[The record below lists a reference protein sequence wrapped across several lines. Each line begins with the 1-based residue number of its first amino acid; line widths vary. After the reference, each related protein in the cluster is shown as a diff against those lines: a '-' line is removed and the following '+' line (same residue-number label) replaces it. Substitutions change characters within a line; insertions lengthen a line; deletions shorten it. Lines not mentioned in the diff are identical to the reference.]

1 MKNGILVTSLILGF
15 SLLGGSVGAVTTNNY
30 KKAEIKDLTTQVEQ
44 VKKDNEDLTAKNESL
59 STSNEELSKKAQDYA
74 DRIEELENGQSK
86 SELEQF
92 AEEKNAMFA
101 NISYVYP
108 DGTPYTTNFMLID
121 EDSFKYYLQKD
132 YLYGQAGQLG
142 LVADLYIKGAS
153 LTPDG
158 EFIDNVNFV
167 PGGFINL
174 YLHLRD
180 SYKFISVNIATTEG
194 VKSEAYLVSNGEVV
208 NYTEP
213 TLEGYTFKGWATID
227 PIGTD
232 TPDADIFNSLVDINS
247 ATNSI
252 PDGSTICLY
261 AVFTDNND
269 DSIIYRG

>member
-15 SLLGGSVGAVTTNNY
+15 GLLGGSVGAVTTNNY

-44 VKKDNEDLTAKNESL
+44 VKKDNED
-59 STSNEELSKKAQDYA
+59 YA
-74 DRIEELENGQSK
+74 NKIKELENGKSK
-86 SELEQF
+86 SEVEQF
-92 AEEKNAMFA
+92 AEENVAMFV

-108 DGTPYTTNFMLID
+108 DGTPFITNFMLLD
-121 EDSFKYYLQKD
+121 EDSLKNYLQKD
-132 YLYGQAGQLG
+132 YMYGQAGQLG
-142 LVADLYIKGAS
+142 LVADLYVQGAS

-174 YLHLRD
+174 YLHFRD

-232 TPDADIFNSLVDINS
+232 TPDADILNSLVDINS

-252 PDGSTICLY
+252 PDGSSIYLY
-261 AVFTDNND
+261 AVFTDNNN

>member
-1 MKNGILVTSLILGF
+1 MKKTILTTALALAFAGAA
-15 SLLGGSVGAVTTNNY
+15 GGLSYAVTNNY
-30 KKAEIKDLTTQVEQ
+30 NQAEIKDLTTQVEQ
-44 VKKDNEDLTAKNESL
+44 VKKDNEDLTAK
-59 STSNEELSKKAQDYA
+59 
-74 DRIEELENGQSK
+74 LENGKSK
-86 SELEQF
+86 SEVEQF
-92 AEEKNAMFA
+92 AEENVAMFV

-108 DGTPYTTNFMLID
+108 DGTPFTKNFMLLD
-121 EDSFKYYLQKD
+121 EDSLKNYLQKD
-132 YLYGQAGQLG
+132 YMYGQAGQLG
-142 LVADLYIKGAS
+142 LVADLYVKGAS

-174 YLHLRD
+174 YLHFRD

-232 TPDADIFNSLVDINS
+232 TPDADILNSLVDINS

-252 PDGSTICLY
+252 PDGSTIYLY

>member
-15 SLLGGSVGAVTTNNY
+15 GLLGGSVGAVTTNNY

-44 VKKDNEDLTAKNESL
+44 VKKDNEDLTAKNKSL

-74 DRIEELENGQSK
+74 NKIEELENGKSK
-86 SELEQF
+86 SEVEQF

-108 DGTPYTTNFMLID
+108 DGTPYTTTFTLLD
-121 EDSFKYYLQKD
+121 ETALKQYLRKD
-132 YLYGQAGQLG
+132 YLYGQMGNGNIL
-142 LVADLYIKGAS
+142 ADLNVKGAS

-158 EFIDNVNFV
+158 ELIDEVNFV

-180 SYKFISVNIATTEG
+180 SYKFISLNIATTEG
-194 VKSEAYLVSNGEVV
+194 VKSEVYLVSNGEVV

-252 PDGSTICLY
+252 PDGSEIYLY
-261 AVFTDNND
+261 AVFTDNNN
-269 DSIIYRG
+269 DSTIYRG

>member
-86 SELEQF
+86 SEVEQF

-101 NISYVYP
+101 NISYIYP
-108 DGTPYTTNFMLID
+108 DGTPYTTTFMLLD
-121 EDSFKYYLQKD
+121 EISLKQYLQKD
-132 YLYGQAGQLG
+132 YLYGQMGSGNIL
-142 LVADLYIKGAS
+142 ADLNIKGAS

-158 EFIDNVNFV
+158 ELIDEVNFV

-174 YLHLRD
+174 YLHLKD

>member
-1 MKNGILVTSLILGF
+1 MKKTILTTALALAFAGAA
-15 SLLGGSVGAVTTNNY
+15 GGLSYAVTNNY
-30 KKAEIKDLTTQVEQ
+30 NQAEIKDLTTQVEQ

-252 PDGSTICLY
+252 PDGSTIYLY